1 MRSAIH
7 TPRCAVRARA
17 QKRVHRDICTGECG
31 LHCCDAINRLR
42 DVCGQA
48 VEIDFG
54 IAFDLACRGRQEHL
68 NDCAALGRVSRND
81 KPVAPVVALA
91 AQHHEMA
98 ILKPAQQVFYD
109 LGRAL
114 PGGFHEIDARR
125 AAINCP
131 TVDRSHLGVGEKCDH
146 TIWSARS
153 MGVFGTSNDVKIRER
168 HGQSKPFLAKEPQKR
183 CVRFVLFSVPLPINR
198 RDKPP
203 CLSSPQSQS
212 PTHSV
217 DELLRDCTPFRRF
230 ALNCHKPLDI
240 DGVLVYTF
248 GRYGGVRERL
258 NRAVLKT
265 VDLRGSVGSNP
276 TPTANKLLL

>member
-1 MRSAIH
+1 M
-7 TPRCAVRARA
+7 PRA

-183 CVRFVLFSVPLPINR
+183 CVRFVLFSVPLPH
-198 RDKPP
+198 
-203 CLSSPQSQS
+203 QSQGQA
-212 PTHSV
+212 PVSV
-217 DELLRDCTPFRRF
+217 LAPIPKPDALRRF

>member
-1 MRSAIH
+1 MRSAY
-7 TPRCAVRARA
+7 TPRAAPRVPVPKSASTAASARA
-17 QKRVHRDICTGECG
+17 SAV

-114 PGGFHEIDARR
+114 PGGF
-125 AAINCP
+125 
-131 TVDRSHLGVGEKCDH
+131 
-146 TIWSARS
+146 
-153 MGVFGTSNDVKIRER
+153 
-168 HGQSKPFLAKEPQKR
+168 Q
-183 CVRFVLFSVPLPINR
+183 
-198 RDKPP
+198 
-203 CLSSPQSQS
+203 
-212 PTHSV
+212 
-217 DELLRDCTPFRRF
+217 
-230 ALNCHKPLDI
+230 
-240 DGVLVYTF
+240 
-248 GRYGGVRERL
+248 
-258 NRAVLKT
+258 
-265 VDLRGSVGSNP
+265 
-276 TPTANKLLL
+276 

>member
-1 MRSAIH
+1 MRSMLGA
-7 TPRCAVRARA
+7 PPS
-17 QKRVHRDICTGECG
+17 
-31 LHCCDAINRLR
+31 
-42 DVCGQA
+42 
-48 VEIDFG
+48 
-54 IAFDLACRGRQEHL
+54 IA
-68 NDCAALGRVSRND
+68 
-81 KPVAPVVALA
+81 
-91 AQHHEMA
+91 
-98 ILKPAQQVFYD
+98 
-109 LGRAL
+109 
-114 PGGFHEIDARR
+114 
-125 AAINCP
+125 P

-168 HGQSKPFLAKEPQKR
+168 HGQSKPFLAKEATKEMRAICPFQCSPAQR
-183 CVRFVLFSVPLPINR
+183 DACDLSFSVFTCPINR

-203 CLSSPQSQS
+203 CLSSPQSQN